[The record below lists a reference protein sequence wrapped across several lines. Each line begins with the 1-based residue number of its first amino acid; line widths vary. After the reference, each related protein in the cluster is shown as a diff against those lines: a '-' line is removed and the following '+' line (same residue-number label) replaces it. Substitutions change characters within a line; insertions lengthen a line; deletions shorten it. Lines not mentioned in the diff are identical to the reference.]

1 MTSSTASVHAISE
14 FLPPKAETT
23 PSVNPLKCH
32 KGIRAVALVF
42 FFSTNYKTSIDEDK
56 IVKIF
61 SEDKSI
67 LPRILDKL
75 EIIEEQNNI
84 KNIALYYKD
93 LVKNDNLFLGN
104 KNGKEII
111 IEFFD
116 YNCGYCKRSF
126 PEIMELVSENKDIKI
141 ILKELPVLGESSIL
155 ASKASIASQKQDK
168 YFEFHQELINFSGLI
183 SLIDIKKISKELGI
197 NYEQLQKDMNS
208 EETIL
213 LINESYRL
221 ADLIGVRG
229 TPAFIINN
237 NLIPG
242 AIGKNEMLRFLNKW
256 RK

>member
-1 MTSSTASVHAISE
+1 MSSLKNKIKKNLF
-14 FLPPKAETT
+14 FL
-23 PSVNPLKCH
+23 SILLIVLN
-32 KGIRAVALVF
+32 LVF
-42 FFSTNYKTSIDEDK
+42 FFSTNYETSIDEDK

-61 SEDKSI
+61 LEDRSI

-75 EIIEEQNNI
+75 EIIEEQNVI
-84 KNIALYYKD
+84 KNIALYYKE

-104 KNGKEII
+104 KNGKEVI

-116 YNCGYCKRSF
+116 YNCSYCKRSF

-168 YFEFHQELINFSGLI
+168 YFEFHQELINFSGII

-197 NYEQLQKDMNS
+197 NFEQLQRDMNS

-242 AIGKNEMLRFLNKW
+242 AIGKNEMLRFLNK
-256 RK
+256 

>member
-1 MTSSTASVHAISE
+1 MSSLKNKIKKNLP
-14 FLPPKAETT
+14 FL
-23 PSVNPLKCH
+23 SILLIVLN
-32 KGIRAVALVF
+32 LVF
-42 FFSTNYKTSIDEDK
+42 FFSTNYETSIDEDK

-61 SEDKSI
+61 LEDRSI

-75 EIIEEQNNI
+75 EIIEEQNVI
-84 KNIALYYKD
+84 KNIALYYND

-116 YNCGYCKRSF
+116 YNCSYCKRSF

-168 YFEFHQELINFSGLI
+168 YFEFHQELINFSGII

-197 NYEQLQKDMNS
+197 NFEQLQRDMNS

-229 TPAFIINN
+229 TPAFIINS

-242 AIGKNEMLRFLNKW
+242 AIGKNEMLRFLNK
-256 RK
+256 

>member
-1 MTSSTASVHAISE
+1 MSSLKNKIKKNLF
-14 FLPPKAETT
+14 FL
-23 PSVNPLKCH
+23 SILLVVLN
-32 KGIRAVALVF
+32 LVF
-42 FFSTNYKTSIDEDK
+42 FFSTNYETSIDEDK

-61 SEDKSI
+61 LEDKSI

-75 EIIEEQNNI
+75 EIIEEQNVI

-104 KNGKEII
+104 KNGKEVI

-168 YFEFHQELINFSGLI
+168 YFEFHQELINFSGII

-197 NYEQLQKDMNS
+197 NFEQLQRDMNS

-242 AIGKNEMLRFLNKW
+242 AIGKNEMLRFLNK
-256 RK
+256 

>member
-1 MTSSTASVHAISE
+1 MSSLKNKIKKNLP
-14 FLPPKAETT
+14 FL
-23 PSVNPLKCH
+23 SILLIVLN
-32 KGIRAVALVF
+32 LVF

-242 AIGKNEMLRFLNKW
+242 AIGKNEMLRFLNK
-256 RK
+256 

>member
-1 MTSSTASVHAISE
+1 MSSLKNKIKKNLF
-14 FLPPKAETT
+14 FL
-23 PSVNPLKCH
+23 SILLIVLN
-32 KGIRAVALVF
+32 LVF

-61 SEDKSI
+61 LEDRSI

-75 EIIEEQNNI
+75 EIIEEQNVI

-104 KNGKEII
+104 KNGKEVI

-168 YFEFHQELINFSGLI
+168 YFEFHQELINFSGII
-183 SLIDIKKISKELGI
+183 SLIDIEKISKELGI
-197 NYEQLQKDMNS
+197 NFEQLQRDMNS

-242 AIGKNEMLRFLNKW
+242 AIGKNEMLRFLNK
-256 RK
+256 

>member
-1 MTSSTASVHAISE
+1 MSSLKNKIKKNLP
-14 FLPPKAETT
+14 FL
-23 PSVNPLKCH
+23 SILLIVLN
-32 KGIRAVALVF
+32 LVF

-84 KNIALYYKD
+84 KNIALFYKD

-242 AIGKNEMLRFLNKW
+242 AIGKNEMLRFLNK
-256 RK
+256 

>member
-1 MTSSTASVHAISE
+1 MSSLKNKIKKNLF
-14 FLPPKAETT
+14 FL
-23 PSVNPLKCH
+23 SILLVVLN
-32 KGIRAVALVF
+32 LVF
-42 FFSTNYKTSIDEDK
+42 FFSTNYKSSINEDK

-61 SEDKSI
+61 SEDRSV

-126 PEIMELVSENKDIKI
+126 PEIMELISENKDIKI

-155 ASKASIASQKQDK
+155 ASKASIASQKQNK
-168 YFEFHQELINFSGLI
+168 YFEFHQELINFSGII

-197 NYEQLQKDMNS
+197 NFEQLQRDMNS

-229 TPAFIINN
+229 TPAFIINS

-242 AIGKNEMLRFLNKW
+242 AIGKNEMLRFLNK
-256 RK
+256 

>member
-1 MTSSTASVHAISE
+1 MSSLKNKIKKNLP
-14 FLPPKAETT
+14 FL
-23 PSVNPLKCH
+23 SILLIVLN
-32 KGIRAVALVF
+32 LVF

-155 ASKASIASQKQDK
+155 ASKASIASLKQDK

>member
-1 MTSSTASVHAISE
+1 MSSLKNKIKKNLF
-14 FLPPKAETT
+14 FL
-23 PSVNPLKCH
+23 SILLVVLN
-32 KGIRAVALVF
+32 LVF
-42 FFSTNYKTSIDEDK
+42 FFSTNYETSIDEDK

-61 SEDKSI
+61 LEDRSI

-75 EIIEEQNNI
+75 EIIEEQNVI
-84 KNIALYYKD
+84 KNIALYYND

-155 ASKASIASQKQDK
+155 ASKASNASQKQDK
-168 YFEFHQELINFSGLI
+168 YFEFHQELINFSGII

-197 NYEQLQKDMNS
+197 NFEQLQRDMNS

-242 AIGKNEMLRFLNKW
+242 AIGKNEMLRFLNK
-256 RK
+256 

>member
-1 MTSSTASVHAISE
+1 MSSLKNKIKKNLP
-14 FLPPKAETT
+14 FL
-23 PSVNPLKCH
+23 SILLIVLN
-32 KGIRAVALVF
+32 LVF
-42 FFSTNYKTSIDEDK
+42 FFSTNYKSSIDEDK

-197 NYEQLQKDMNS
+197 NYEQLQKDMDS

-242 AIGKNEMLRFLNKW
+242 AIGKNEMLRFLNK
-256 RK
+256 

>member
-1 MTSSTASVHAISE
+1 MSSLKNKIKKNLF
-14 FLPPKAETT
+14 FL
-23 PSVNPLKCH
+23 SILLIVLN
-32 KGIRAVALVF
+32 LVF

-61 SEDKSI
+61 LEDRSI

-75 EIIEEQNNI
+75 EIIEEQNVI

-104 KNGKEII
+104 KNGKEVI

-168 YFEFHQELINFSGLI
+168 YFEFHQELINFSGII

-197 NYEQLQKDMNS
+197 NFEQLQRDMNS

-242 AIGKNEMLRFLNKW
+242 AIGKNEMLRFLNK
-256 RK
+256 

>member
-1 MTSSTASVHAISE
+1 MSSLKNKIKKNLF
-14 FLPPKAETT
+14 FL
-23 PSVNPLKCH
+23 SILLIILN
-32 KGIRAVALVF
+32 LVF

-61 SEDKSI
+61 LEDRSI

-75 EIIEEQNNI
+75 EIIEEQNVI
-84 KNIALYYKD
+84 KNIAIYYND

-126 PEIMELVSENKDIKI
+126 PEIMELVSENRDIKI

-168 YFEFHQELINFSGLI
+168 YFEFHQELINFSGII

-197 NYEQLQKDMNS
+197 NFEQLQRDMNS

-242 AIGKNEMLRFLNKW
+242 AIGKNEMLRFLNK
-256 RK
+256 

>member
-1 MTSSTASVHAISE
+1 MSSLKNKIKKNLF
-14 FLPPKAETT
+14 FL
-23 PSVNPLKCH
+23 SILLIVLN
-32 KGIRAVALVF
+32 LVF
-42 FFSTNYKTSIDEDK
+42 FFSTNYKSSINEDK

-61 SEDKSI
+61 SEDRSV

-93 LVKNDNLFLGN
+93 LVKDDNLFLGN

-126 PEIMELVSENKDIKI
+126 PEIMELISENKDIKI

-155 ASKASIASQKQDK
+155 ASKASIASQKQNK
-168 YFEFHQELINFSGLI
+168 YFEFHQELINFSGII

-197 NYEQLQKDMNS
+197 NFEQLQRDMNS

-229 TPAFIINN
+229 TPAFIINS

-242 AIGKNEMLRFLNKW
+242 AIGKNEMLRFLNK
-256 RK
+256 

>member
-1 MTSSTASVHAISE
+1 MSSLKNKIKKNLP
-14 FLPPKAETT
+14 FL
-23 PSVNPLKCH
+23 SILLIVLN
-32 KGIRAVALVF
+32 LVF

-75 EIIEEQNNI
+75 EIIEEQNVI

-221 ADLIGVRG
+221 ADLRGVRG

-242 AIGKNEMLRFLNKW
+242 AIGKNEMLRFLNK
-256 RK
+256 

>member
-1 MTSSTASVHAISE
+1 MSSLINKIKKSLPYLAIILIILNL
-14 FLPPKAETT
+14 F
-23 PSVNPLKCH
+23 
-32 KGIRAVALVF
+32 F
-42 FFSTNYKTSIDEDK
+42 FFSINQQNTFDEDR
-56 IVKIF
+56 IVKIL
-61 SEDKSI
+61 SENKSI

-75 EIIEEQNNI
+75 EVIEEQNN
-84 KNIALYYKD
+84 KRNISLYYED
-93 LVKNDNLFLGN
+93 LIRNDYLFLGN
-104 KNGKEII
+104 KNGKDII

-126 PEIMELVSENKDIKI
+126 PEIMELVSENKDIKV

-183 SLIDIKKISKELGI
+183 SLPDIKNISKELGI

-208 EETIL
+208 DETIL

-242 AIGKNEMLRFLNKW
+242 AVGKNEMLRFLN
-256 RK
+256 R

>member
-1 MTSSTASVHAISE
+1 MSSLKNKIKKNLP
-14 FLPPKAETT
+14 FL
-23 PSVNPLKCH
+23 SILLIVLN
-32 KGIRAVALVF
+32 LVF

-197 NYEQLQKDMNS
+197 NYEQLQKDMDS

>member
-1 MTSSTASVHAISE
+1 MSSLKNKIKKNLP
-14 FLPPKAETT
+14 FL
-23 PSVNPLKCH
+23 SIILIVLN
-32 KGIRAVALVF
+32 LVF

-242 AIGKNEMLRFLNKW
+242 AIGKNEMLRFLNK
-256 RK
+256 

>member
-1 MTSSTASVHAISE
+1 MSSLKNKIKKNLP
-14 FLPPKAETT
+14 FL
-23 PSVNPLKCH
+23 SILLIVLNF
-32 KGIRAVALVF
+32 VF

-84 KNIALYYKD
+84 KNLALYYND

-242 AIGKNEMLRFLNKW
+242 AIGKNEMLRFLNK
-256 RK
+256 

>member
-1 MTSSTASVHAISE
+1 MSSLKNKIKKNLP
-14 FLPPKAETT
+14 FL
-23 PSVNPLKCH
+23 SILLIVLNF
-32 KGIRAVALVF
+32 VF

-84 KNIALYYKD
+84 KNLALYYND

-126 PEIMELVSENKDIKI
+126 SEIMELVSENKDIKI

-242 AIGKNEMLRFLNKW
+242 AIGKNEMLRFLNK
-256 RK
+256 

>member
-1 MTSSTASVHAISE
+1 MSSLKNKIKKNLF
-14 FLPPKAETT
+14 FL
-23 PSVNPLKCH
+23 SILLVVLN
-32 KGIRAVALVF
+32 LVF
-42 FFSTNYKTSIDEDK
+42 FFSTNYKSSIDEDK
-56 IVKIF
+56 IVKIL
-61 SEDKSI
+61 SEDRSV

-93 LVKNDNLFLGN
+93 LVKDDNLFLGN

-126 PEIMELVSENKDIKI
+126 PEIMELISENKDIKI

-168 YFEFHQELINFSGLI
+168 YFEFHQELINFSGII

-197 NYEQLQKDMNS
+197 NFEQLQRDMNS

-229 TPAFIINN
+229 TPAFIINS

-242 AIGKNEMLRFLNKW
+242 AIGKNEMLRFLNK
-256 RK
+256 

>member
-1 MTSSTASVHAISE
+1 MEKKMSSLINKTKKSLPYLAIILIILNL
-14 FLPPKAETT
+14 F
-23 PSVNPLKCH
+23 
-32 KGIRAVALVF
+32 F
-42 FFSTNYKTSIDEDK
+42 FFSTNQQNTFDEDR
-56 IVKIF
+56 IVKIL
-61 SEDKSI
+61 SENKSI

-75 EIIEEQNNI
+75 EVIEEQNN
-84 KNIALYYKD
+84 KRNISLYYED
-93 LVKNDNLFLGN
+93 LIRNDYLFLGN
-104 KNGKEII
+104 KNGKDII

-126 PEIMELVSENKDIKI
+126 SEIMELVSENKNIKV

-168 YFEFHQELINFSGLI
+168 YFEFHQELINFSGII
-183 SLIDIKKISKELGI
+183 SLSDIKKISKELGI

-208 EETIL
+208 DETIL

-242 AIGKNEMLRFLNKW
+242 AVGKNEMLRFLN
-256 RK
+256 R

>member
-1 MTSSTASVHAISE
+1 MSSLKNKIKKNLP
-14 FLPPKAETT
+14 FL
-23 PSVNPLKCH
+23 SILLIVLN
-32 KGIRAVALVF
+32 LVF
-42 FFSTNYKTSIDEDK
+42 FFSTNYKSSIDEDK

-155 ASKASIASQKQDK
+155 ASKASIASQKQNK

-197 NYEQLQKDMNS
+197 NYEQLQKDMDS

-242 AIGKNEMLRFLNKW
+242 AIGKNEMLRFLNK
-256 RK
+256 

>member
-1 MTSSTASVHAISE
+1 MSSLKNKIKKNLF
-14 FLPPKAETT
+14 FL
-23 PSVNPLKCH
+23 SILLVVLN
-32 KGIRAVALVF
+32 LVF
-42 FFSTNYKTSIDEDK
+42 FFSTNYKSSINEDK

-61 SEDKSI
+61 SEDRSV

-93 LVKNDNLFLGN
+93 LVKDDNLFLGN

-126 PEIMELVSENKDIKI
+126 PEIMELISENKDIKI

-155 ASKASIASQKQDK
+155 ASKASIASQKQNK
-168 YFEFHQELINFSGLI
+168 YFEFHQELINFSGII

-197 NYEQLQKDMNS
+197 NFEQLQRDMNS

-229 TPAFIINN
+229 TPAFIINS

-242 AIGKNEMLRFLNKW
+242 AIGKNEMLRFLNK
-256 RK
+256 

>member
-1 MTSSTASVHAISE
+1 MSSLKNKIKKNLF
-14 FLPPKAETT
+14 FL
-23 PSVNPLKCH
+23 SILLIVLN
-32 KGIRAVALVF
+32 LVF
-42 FFSTNYKTSIDEDK
+42 FFSTNYETSIDEDK

-61 SEDKSI
+61 LEDRSI

-75 EIIEEQNNI
+75 EIIEEQNVI

-104 KNGKEII
+104 KNGKEVI

-141 ILKELPVLGESSIL
+141 ILKELPVLWESSIL

-168 YFEFHQELINFSGLI
+168 YFEFHQELINFSGII

-197 NYEQLQKDMNS
+197 NFEQLQRDMNS

>member
-1 MTSSTASVHAISE
+1 MSSLKNKIKKNLF
-14 FLPPKAETT
+14 FL
-23 PSVNPLKCH
+23 SILLIVLN
-32 KGIRAVALVF
+32 LVF

-61 SEDKSI
+61 LEDRSI

-75 EIIEEQNNI
+75 EIIEEQNVI

-93 LVKNDNLFLGN
+93 LIKNDNLFLGN

-168 YFEFHQELINFSGLI
+168 YFEFHQELINFSGII
-183 SLIDIKKISKELGI
+183 SLIDIEKISKELGI
-197 NYEQLQKDMNS
+197 NFEQLQRDMNS

-213 LINESYRL
+213 LINESYKL

-242 AIGKNEMLRFLNKW
+242 AIGKNEMLRFLNK
-256 RK
+256 

>member
-1 MTSSTASVHAISE
+1 MSSLKNKIKKNLP
-14 FLPPKAETT
+14 FL
-23 PSVNPLKCH
+23 SILLIVLN
-32 KGIRAVALVF
+32 LVF

-84 KNIALYYKD
+84 KNLALYYND

-126 PEIMELVSENKDIKI
+126 SEIMELVSENKDIKI

-242 AIGKNEMLRFLNKW
+242 AIGKNEMLRFLNK
-256 RK
+256 

>member
-1 MTSSTASVHAISE
+1 MSSLKNKIKKNLF
-14 FLPPKAETT
+14 FL
-23 PSVNPLKCH
+23 SILLVVLN
-32 KGIRAVALVF
+32 LVF
-42 FFSTNYKTSIDEDK
+42 FFSTNYETSIDEDK

-61 SEDKSI
+61 LEDRSI

-75 EIIEEQNNI
+75 EIIEEQNVI

-104 KNGKEII
+104 KNGKEVI

-168 YFEFHQELINFSGLI
+168 YFEFHQELINFSGII

-197 NYEQLQKDMNS
+197 NFEQLQRDMNS

-242 AIGKNEMLRFLNKW
+242 AIGKNEMLRFLNK
-256 RK
+256 

>member
-1 MTSSTASVHAISE
+1 MSSLKNKIKKNLF
-14 FLPPKAETT
+14 FL
-23 PSVNPLKCH
+23 SIFLVVLN
-32 KGIRAVALVF
+32 LVF
-42 FFSTNYKTSIDEDK
+42 FFSTNYETSIDEDK

-61 SEDKSI
+61 LEDRSI

-75 EIIEEQNNI
+75 EIIEEQNVI

-104 KNGKEII
+104 KNGKEVI

-168 YFEFHQELINFSGLI
+168 YFEFHQELINFSGII

-197 NYEQLQKDMNS
+197 NFEQLQRDMNS

-242 AIGKNEMLRFLNKW
+242 AIGKNEMLRFLNK
-256 RK
+256 

>member
-1 MTSSTASVHAISE
+1 MPSLKNKIKKNLP
-14 FLPPKAETT
+14 FL
-23 PSVNPLKCH
+23 SILLIVLN
-32 KGIRAVALVF
+32 LVF

-242 AIGKNEMLRFLNKW
+242 AIGKNEMLRFLNK
-256 RK
+256 